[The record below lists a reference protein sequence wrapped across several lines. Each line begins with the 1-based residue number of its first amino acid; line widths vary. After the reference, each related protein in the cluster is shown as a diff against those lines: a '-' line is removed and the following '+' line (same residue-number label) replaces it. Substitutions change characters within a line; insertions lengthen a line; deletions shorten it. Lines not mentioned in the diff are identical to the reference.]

1 MRAVEHWTRILIAIA
16 MVAAQTNF
24 VMGYANNSLKTGRK
38 QFKNNKGA
46 LASIESMM
54 GEFEEYRGMLKQKET
69 NSADGEALL
78 GMYSRSEY
86 ENAKVAVAELN
97 LAHKL
102 KYSHLDENNN
112 DETLK
117 DYPNFTI

>member
-1 MRAVEHWTRILIAIA
+1 
-16 MVAAQTNF
+16 
-24 VMGYANNSLKTGRK
+24 
-38 QFKNNKGA
+38 
-46 LASIESMM
+46 
-54 GEFEEYRGMLKQKET
+54 
-69 NSADGEALL
+69 
-78 GMYSRSEY
+78 MYSRSEY

-102 KYSHLDENNN
+102 KYSYLDENNN

>member
-1 MRAVEHWTRILIAIA
+1 
-16 MVAAQTNF
+16 
-24 VMGYANNSLKTGRK
+24 
-38 QFKNNKGA
+38 
-46 LASIESMM
+46 MM
-54 GEFEEYRGMLKQKET
+54 AEIEEYRGMLKQKET
-69 NSADGEALL
+69 NPPDGDAHL

-117 DYPNFTI
+117 YYPNFTI